1 MPVPR
6 NNEPG
11 VDSYTRSA
19 AEESQPRPGMH
30 PERARRLVMHFGWN
44 ATAYQILNPGIAHWF
59 SEGGDAVIGYVRSG
73 HVLVVAGAPVCSR
86 ERIADVAAE
95 FERYAHSA
103 GERVC
108 YFGAGERLESI
119 YRGDSEHSIVGLG
132 AQPSWDPNGWPAIVA
147 RKASLRAQ
155 LNRARNKGVAVSLW
169 PPARASGAPELRERL
184 AEWLET
190 RRLPTLH
197 FLVEPE
203 TLGRLAD
210 RRIFVA
216 ERGGRVVG
224 FLVASPVPA
233 RDGWLIEQII
243 RGRGAPNGTAEL
255 LIDSAMRTLARERA
269 QYITL
274 GLAPLSRHS
283 SYDRLPNPLWLRAT
297 LRWVRAHG
305 RRFYNFEGLDAFK
318 SKFEPPCWE
327 EITAISYG
335 RSFPPASL
343 YAIVEAFGGRSP
355 LAFVARALAKAVI
368 QEARWLRERLA

>member
-1 MPVPR
+1 MR
-6 NNEPG
+6 
-11 VDSYTRSA
+11 Y
-19 AEESQPRPGMH
+19 
-30 PERARRLVMHFGWN
+30 GWN
-44 ATAYQILNPGIAHWF
+44 ATAYQILNPGIVHWF
-59 SEGGDAVIGYVRSG
+59 SEGGDAVVGYVRSG

-86 ERIADVAAE
+86 ERIAEVAAE
-95 FERYAHSA
+95 FESFAHSV
-103 GERVC
+103 GDKVC

-119 YRGDSEHSIVGLG
+119 YRSDGGHSIVGLG
-132 AQPSWDPNGWPAIVA
+132 AQPSWDPRGWPAIVA

-169 PPARASGAPELRERL
+169 PPARAAGAPELRERL

-203 TLGRLAD
+203 TLDHLTD

-216 ERGGRVVG
+216 ERDGRVVG

-233 RDGWLIEQII
+233 RNGWLIEQII
-243 RGRGAPNGTAEL
+243 RGHGAPNGTAEL
-255 LIDSAMRTLARERA
+255 LIDRAMRSLAGEGA
-269 QYITL
+269 SYITL

-283 SYDRLPNPLWLRAT
+283 SYDRLPNPLWLRAA

-318 SKFEPPCWE
+318 SKFEPPRWE

-355 LAFVARALAKAVI
+355 LAFVARALTKAVL

>member
-1 MPVPR
+1 MR
-6 NNEPG
+6 
-11 VDSYTRSA
+11 
-19 AEESQPRPGMH
+19 H
-30 PERARRLVMHFGWN
+30 GWN

-59 SEGGDAVIGYVRSG
+59 SDRDDAVIGYVRSS
-73 HVLVVAGAPVCSR
+73 HVLVVAGAPVCSLG
-86 ERIADVAAE
+86 RIAEVAEE
-95 FERYAHSA
+95 FERFARSA
-103 GERVC
+103 GERIC

-119 YRGDSEHSIVGLG
+119 YRGDGEHSIVGLG
-132 AQPSWDPNGWPAIVA
+132 AQPSWDPVFWPDIVA
-147 RKASLRAQ
+147 RRASIRAQ

-169 PPARASGAPELRERL
+169 PPDRASEAPVLRERL
-184 AEWLET
+184 AEWLAT

-203 TLGRLAD
+203 TLGHLTD
-210 RRIFVA
+210 RRVFVA
-216 ERGGRVVG
+216 ERHDRALA

-233 RDGWLIEQII
+233 RNGWLIEQII
-243 RGRGAPNGTAEL
+243 RGHGAPNGTAEL
-255 LIDSAMRTLARERA
+255 LIDRAMRTLADEGAR
-269 QYITL
+269 YVTL

-318 SKFEPPCWE
+318 SKFEPSGWE

-343 YAIVEAFGGRSP
+343 YAIVEAFGGQSP
-355 LAFVARALAKAVI
+355 LAFVARALTKAVI
-368 QEARWLRERLA
+368 QEGRWMRERLA